1 MIRMNETIRQQTLQN
16 AVQAN
21 FRGHQ
26 KLNSKA
32 KPIYPQGIER
42 EFQRVTNAYMRLVN
56 QVMKKHL
63 PEIRKA
69 AAAERD
75 AKRRQDDASDLM
87 KAVEKAFRAMGE
99 ELDRSTVKF
108 GLRQKLE
115 DLATMTRKLS
125 IQEWKREVKATLG
138 IDLLDDYYLGEF
150 YRQQIQSW
158 VEENVGLI
166 KSMPQEALTE
176 MQNIVSQGFKTGKSV
191 TSIVGDIR
199 TTYGIKKSSAR
210 LLARDQ
216 LGKLNSQL
224 TRQQQTDAGV
234 TEYVWST
241 SKDSR
246 VRGSHRS
253 LDGKTFKWSD
263 PPVVTPPG
271 KPARRCHP
279 GEDYQCRC
287 VALPV
292 FDISTIDIPASGPVK
307 GGS

>member
-1 MIRMNETIRQQTLQN
+1 MNETIRQQTLQKDI
-16 AVQAN
+16 QAN

-32 KPIYPQGIER
+32 KPISPQGIER
-42 EFQRVTNAYMRLVN
+42 EFQRVTNAYIRLVN

-75 AKRRQDDASDLM
+75 AKRRQDDVGDLM

-99 ELDRSTVKF
+99 ELDRSTAKF

-115 DLATMTRKLS
+115 DLVTMTRKLS

-166 KSMPQEALTE
+166 KYLPQETLTE

-191 TSIVGDIR
+191 TSIVWDIR
-199 TTYGIKKSSAR
+199 NTYGIKKSSAR

-234 TEYVWST
+234 SEYVWST

-246 VRGSHRS
+246 VRDSHKS

-271 KPARRCHP
+271 KPVRRCHP

>member
-1 MIRMNETIRQQTLQN
+1 MNDTIRQQTLQN

-75 AKRRQDDASDLM
+75 AKRRQDDVGDLM

-99 ELDRSTVKF
+99 ELDRSTAKF

-166 KSMPQEALTE
+166 KSLPQETLTE

-199 TTYGIKKSSAR
+199 NTYGIKKSSAR

-234 TEYVWST
+234 SEYVWST

-246 VRGSHRS
+246 VRDSHKS

-271 KPARRCHP
+271 KPVRRCHP

>member
-1 MIRMNETIRQQTLQN
+1 MNDTIRQQTLQN

-75 AKRRQDDASDLM
+75 AKRRQDDVGDLM

-99 ELDRSTVKF
+99 ELDRSTAKF
-108 GLRQKLE
+108 ALRQKLE

-166 KSMPQEALTE
+166 KSLPQETLTE

-199 TTYGIKKSSAR
+199 NTYGIKKSSAR

-234 TEYVWST
+234 SEYVWST

-246 VRGSHRS
+246 VRDSHKS

-271 KPARRCHP
+271 KPVRRCHP

>member
-1 MIRMNETIRQQTLQN
+1 MNETIRQQTLQK
-16 AVQAN
+16 AIQAN

-42 EFQRVTNAYMRLVN
+42 EFQRVTNAYIRLVN

-75 AKRRQDDASDLM
+75 AKRRQDDVGDLM

-99 ELDRSTVKF
+99 ELDRSTAKF

-166 KSMPQEALTE
+166 KYLPQETLTE

-191 TSIVGDIR
+191 TSIVWDIR
-199 TTYGIKKSSAR
+199 NTYGIKKSSAR

-234 TEYVWST
+234 SEYVWST

-246 VRGSHRS
+246 VRDSHKS

-271 KPARRCHP
+271 KPVRRCHP

>member
-1 MIRMNETIRQQTLQN
+1 MNETIRQQTLQN

-42 EFQRVTNAYMRLVN
+42 EFQRVTNAYIRLVN

-75 AKRRQDDASDLM
+75 AKRRQDDVGDLM

-99 ELDRSTVKF
+99 ELDRSTAKF

-166 KSMPQEALTE
+166 KSLPQETLTE

-234 TEYVWST
+234 SEYVWST

-246 VRGSHRS
+246 VRDSHRS
-253 LDGKTFKWSD
+253 LDGQTFKWSD

-271 KPARRCHP
+271 KPVRRCHP

>member
-1 MIRMNETIRQQTLQN
+1 MNEAIRQQTLQN
-16 AVQAN
+16 AVQGK

-56 QVMKKHL
+56 QVVKKHL

-75 AKRRQDDASDLM
+75 AKRRQDDAGDLM
-87 KAVEKAFRAMGE
+87 RAVEKAFRAMGE

-150 YRQQIQSW
+150 YRQQIQTW

-166 KSMPQEALTE
+166 KSMPQETLTE
-176 MQNIVSQGFKTGKSV
+176 MQNIVSQGFKTGKSM
-191 TSIVGDIR
+191 TSIVEDIR
-199 TTYGIKKSSAR
+199 NTYGIKKSSAR

-234 TEYVWST
+234 SEYVWST

-246 VRGSHRS
+246 VRDSHRS

-271 KPARRCHP
+271 KPVRRCHP

-292 FDISTIDIPASGPVK
+292 FDISTIDIPASGPTK

>member
-1 MIRMNETIRQQTLQN
+1 MNETIRQQTLQN

-42 EFQRVTNAYMRLVN
+42 EFQRVTNAYIRLVN

-99 ELDRSTVKF
+99 ELDRSTAKF

-115 DLATMTRKLS
+115 NLATMTRKLS

-166 KSMPQEALTE
+166 KSLPQETLTE

-199 TTYGIKKSSAR
+199 NTYGIKKSSAR

-234 TEYVWST
+234 SEYVWST

-246 VRGSHRS
+246 VRDSHRS

-271 KPARRCHP
+271 KPVRRCHP

-292 FDISTIDIPASGPVK
+292 FDISTIDIPASGPAK